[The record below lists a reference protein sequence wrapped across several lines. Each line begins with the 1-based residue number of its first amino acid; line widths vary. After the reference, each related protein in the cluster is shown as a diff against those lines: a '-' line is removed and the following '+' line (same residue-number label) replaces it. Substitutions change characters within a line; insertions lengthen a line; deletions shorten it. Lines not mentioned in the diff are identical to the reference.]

1 MTAVASDQVRLN
13 QLQHVQADRSAH
25 LSSPAAAAP
34 LPSALSPPAPAAV
47 VVPSASPLSSPNA
60 TVSLQAE
67 LKRSYSSIL
76 PDFPAS
82 AQFFVQKRANYG
94 SERVGGS
101 GAGASPTDSECEGY
115 AAEHGAAGVAA
126 AASASGM
133 NFAQGAGTVNKRAS
147 RFGMRRLC
155 TSHSDFL

>member
-1 MTAVASDQVRLN
+1 MTAVASDQARLD

-34 LPSALSPPAPAAV
+34 PPSALSPPEPAAAV
-47 VVPSASPLSSPNA
+47 VPTASPLSSLNA
-60 TVSLQAE
+60 TVSLHAE
-67 LKRSYSSIL
+67 LKRSYSSTTS
-76 PDFPAS
+76 DFPAP

-94 SERVGGS
+94 SERVRGS

-115 AAEHGAAGVAA
+115 EAEHGAAGVAA
-126 AASASGM
+126 AATASGM
-133 NFAQGAGTVNKRAS
+133 NFAQDTGTVNKRAS